1 MVRCVSATRDEP
13 LGGGEMTT
21 IGTTRD
27 INVRK
32 RQIAA
37 SESMPEKLPGSNPT
51 QGHGR
56 GQDRGQDQGNSAR
69 EGQNAPTPQGSNPDA
84 VDSQAQGVEPV
95 QRTVTE
101 LEAEV
106 ERLQQ
111 RVDDLELTVTEYRNQ
126 MSKVLTSASW
136 KLTSPVRASAS
147 RARTAKIKIKRAAK
161 KAKHRNSSDHKVL
174 TAGLFM
180 PPLEMLPDGS
190 PLRCYVDVNTLRRPP
205 AADGP
210 PTRPQGSARI
220 AVVAHVHYPELW
232 EDIDDRLSRMP
243 EAFDLL
249 VTITEGHAET
259 AIPRIK
265 AKHPDAH
272 IEVVPNRGRD
282 WAPLV
287 RLLNKGLLSGY
298 DAVAKVHTK
307 KSEHRIDGD
316 GWRIA
321 LLDGIFE
328 SPDQIRKTIDL
339 LKEDRSVG
347 LVVPNSQVVGTEH
360 WGSNQGIVEALA
372 YRLPMAFDPDELK
385 FPAGSMFWCRPWLLE
400 RISDLD
406 INENHFEPEAGHYDA
421 TTAHALERLVG
432 IYAQVGG
439 MDIVENMDVKQRL
452 NNYRK
457 NPVTKPNIY
466 AFYLPQYHQIP
477 ENDEFWG
484 EGFTDWVNV
493 KKAKPLF
500 EGHRQPILPSEEVGF
515 YDLKDPEVL
524 RKQAKMAKQHG
535 VDGFIFHHYW
545 FDGKK
550 VLDTPIN
557 NWLNDPTIDL
567 PLAICWANEPWTR
580 RWDGLANDVLIPQTY
595 GENWANRLWDDIS
608 PFLKDPRYIT
618 MNGDPVLIIYRIG
631 EIPNA
636 VDAINTWR
644 NRARQD
650 GHQSLHV
657 LAVEASRE
665 MEPIS
670 NEVIAN
676 LDGLIEFPPGSNIR
690 LDSLMNNIETK
701 SKLSG
706 DFMSYASVANN
717 KEPKRLDQIPIYSG
731 VMPSWDNTARRCSS
745 AYGFL
750 GSNPL
755 SWRSGLMTK
764 NSFEKSIRD
773 HRIFINAWNEWA
785 EGAAIEPS
793 SRFGSGLMRTV
804 IDRFPNR
811 TVNSSQNIASSGVKK

>member
-1 MVRCVSATRDEP
+1 
-13 LGGGEMTT
+13 MTT
-21 IGTTRD
+21 IGTTRG

-32 RQIAA
+32 RQIAIA
-37 SESMPEKLPGSNPT
+37 ESMPEKFPTSNPP
-51 QGHGR
+51 QGHGP
-56 GQDRGQDQGNSAR
+56 GQDRGQDQGDSAG
-69 EGQNAPTPQGSNPDA
+69 EGQSVPTLQGSNPDA
-84 VDSQAQGVEPV
+84 VDSLAPGGEPGE
-95 QRTVTE
+95 RTVAE

-265 AKHPDAH
+265 AKHPGAH

-298 DAVAKVHTK
+298 DAIAKVHTK

-347 LVVPNSQVVGTEH
+347 LIVPNSQVVGTEH

-618 MNGDPVLIIYRIG
+618 MNGDPLLIIYRIG

-644 NRARQD
+644 SRARLD

-657 LAVEASRE
+657 LAVEASRDVA
-665 MEPIS
+665 PIRS
-670 NEVIAN
+670 EVIET
-676 LDGLIEFPPGSNIR
+676 LDGLVEFPPGSDIP
-690 LDSLMNNIETK
+690 LDSLKREIDTRI
-701 SKLSG
+701 KLSG
-706 DFMSYASVANN
+706 DVMSYASVANHMVSN
-717 KEPKRLDQIPIYSG
+717 HSIEIPFHRG
-731 VMPSWDNTARRCSS
+731 VMSGWDNTARRGGH

-750 GSNPL
+750 GSNPVT
-755 SWRSGLMTK
+755 WRKCYQEQSRISIEGSGRNL
-764 NSFEKSIRD
+764 
-773 HRIFINAWNEWA
+773 FINAWNEWA
-785 EGAAIEPS
+785 EGSVLES
-793 SRFGSGLMRTV
+793 TERFNFGML
-804 IDRFPNR
+804 DALKDFYAFNLE
-811 TVNSSQNIASSGVKK
+811 N